1 MTIRELALVVGIL
14 GTAGCTTYQQIMPL
28 VVNPPPGP
36 MDIAA
41 PISRTWDA
49 VVETGAQH
57 QWPAG
62 AVARDSGVFVTGPVS
77 FKGWNELQR
86 NAVGYG
92 CGITGP
98 YYTTLTFHV
107 RGDSTHSTLEITPHL
122 FGINDQE
129 CLTTGKIERM
139 IAREV
144 EARAKGIPLPAQ

>member
-14 GTAGCTTYQQIMPL
+14 AGAGCTTYQQIMPL

-41 PISRTWDA
+41 PIARTWDA
-49 VVETGAQH
+49 VIETGAQH
-57 QWPAG
+57 QWPSG

-144 EARAKGIPLPAQ
+144 EARATGVSLPAQ

>member
-14 GTAGCTTYQQIMPL
+14 GGLGCTTNQVIMPL

-41 PISRTWDA
+41 PVARTWDA
-49 VVETGAQH
+49 VVETGVQH
-57 QWPAG
+57 QWPSES
-62 AVARDSGVFVTGPVS
+62 VARDSGLFVTGPVS
-77 FKGWNELQR
+77 FRGWNEIQR

-98 YYTTLTFHV
+98 YYTTLTVQV
-107 RGDSTHSTLEITPHL
+107 RGDSTHSTIEITPHL
-122 FGINDQE
+122 YGVNDQK
-129 CLTTGKIERM
+129 CITTGRMERM

-144 EARAKGIPLPAQ
+144 EARAKGVPLPAQ